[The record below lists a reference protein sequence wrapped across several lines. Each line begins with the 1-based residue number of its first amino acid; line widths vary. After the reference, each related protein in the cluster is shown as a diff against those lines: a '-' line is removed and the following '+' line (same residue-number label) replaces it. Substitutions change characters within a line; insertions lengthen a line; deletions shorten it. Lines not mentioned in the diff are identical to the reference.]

1 MANVVLHNMIL
12 EDESLKELKPF
23 KPHRNI
29 HTRHGLS
36 FVDLKQS
43 TKHIKNSEL
52 HYQLKN
58 ELIEHL

>member
-23 KPHRNI
+23 ELHRNI
-29 HTRHGLS
+29 HTKHGLS

-43 TKHIKNSEL
+43 TKHK
-52 HYQLKN
+52 K
-58 ELIEHL
+58 